1 MTPSLRRQMFMFCA
15 GMLYFGAMLAGL
27 GGYGWSVVPVYA
39 GLFLMWIVILRPDI
53 RDARRFGLGRRRPTP
68 RRLARVALRTAT
80 QVVLVVFCFI
90 LGRGV
95 GGVTGHLPHVPL
107 GLALGLSFL
116 ALPLVRLLQ
125 SGPDRT
131 RSTAGAQEA

>member
-27 GGYGWSVVPVYA
+27 GGYGWSLVPVYV
-39 GLFLMWIVILRPDI
+39 GLFLMWLVILRPDLH
-53 RDARRFGLGRRRPTP
+53 DGRRAAVGLRRPTP
-68 RRLARVALRTAT
+68 RRLVRVMLRTAT
-80 QVVLVVFCFI
+80 QVMLVIFCFV

-95 GGVTGHLPHVPL
+95 GGVTGHLPHLPL

-116 ALPLVRLLQ
+116 SLPLMRLLQ
-125 SGPDRT
+125 SAPSRARGT
-131 RSTAGAQEA
+131 TGAQEA

>member
-27 GGYGWSVVPVYA
+27 AGYGWSVVPIYT
-39 GLFLMWIVILRPDI
+39 GLFLMWMVILNPGLWPATLASLTP
-53 RDARRFGLGRRRPTP
+53 ARMVAL
-68 RRLARVALRTAT
+68 LARSGAQVAL
-80 QVVLVVFCFI
+80 VLFCFI

-95 GGVTGHLPHVPL
+95 GGVTGHLPPVPL

-125 SGPDRT
+125 SSHGPARPET
-131 RSTAGAQEA
+131 KAQEA